1 MRERTGGIAA
11 VAAALLLAVV
21 PDADAGAAEVG
32 RLGFGSQITGLV
44 AGADGARHPHDP
56 RHGLA

>member
-11 VAAALLLAVV
+11 VAAAQLLAVV
-21 PDADAGAAEVG
+21 PEAGAAEVG
-32 RLGFGSQITGLV
+32 RLGFGSLITGLV